1 MDAPTQLSSELLEL
15 LEHTIAD
22 HLGPATLDQDL
33 VVLMCVD
40 AVAFARAYSPHHVGQ
55 RARSAASLLL
65 GLACPGMSAPLR
77 HELSVA
83 CELAAIGAAV
93 RALH

>member
-1 MDAPTQLSSELLEL
+1 MRPRSELSDEL
-15 LEHTIAD
+15 IEILQHTVAD

-33 VVLMCVD
+33 VVAMCVD
-40 AVAFARAYSPHHVGQ
+40 AVAFARTYSPHHVGL

-65 GLACPGMSAPLR
+65 ELACPTMSAPLR
-77 HELSVA
+77 HELSIA
-83 CELAAIGAAV
+83 CELAAIGAEV